1 MICFFTEYQ
10 NVRFLGKSI
19 DIIRVTLKICI
30 MKDSDIKLKEEL
42 LNEIVNSNMTLK
54 KKMKVLNILDKAFR
68 KYLGIIYLSDEELDE
83 LSLFHN
89 RSM

>member
-1 MICFFTEYQ
+1 LLNISKLYLLANQ
-10 NVRFLGKSI
+10 LI
-19 DIIRVTLKICI
+19 QLRVNLKIYI

-42 LNEIVNSNMTLK
+42 VKEIVNSNMTLK
-54 KKMKVLNILDKAFR
+54 RKMKVLNILDKAFR
-68 KYLGIIYLSDEELDE
+68 KYLGIIYLSDKELDE

>member
-1 MICFFTEYQ
+1 
-10 NVRFLGKSI
+10 
-19 DIIRVTLKICI
+19 
-30 MKDSDIKLKEEL
+30 MKNSDIKLKEEL

-54 KKMKVLNILDKAFR
+54 KKMKVLRILDKAFR
-68 KYLGIIYLSDEELDE
+68 RYLGVIYLSDEELDE